1 MHTRKDL
8 MPGKEWSPDQIRE
21 QLSRIQSSDEVS
33 SSGVLQQFLKFVVE
47 ETLAGRAREIK
58 EYTIGIH
65 ALGRPP
71 DFNPQIDA
79 IVRIHAGR
87 LRRVL
92 YQYYSG
98 AGRHDPIRIEMPK
111 GAYVPVFIANEGE
124 SIDAFTSEYGYP
136 KPERTRD
143 DQSMRDEQKNVRDKL
158 TIAVLPFQNLSDDSA
173 KDHFAIGLGEQMSTE
188 LSRFQDI
195 AVVSYYSTSHYTAD
209 TVDMERVGGTL
220 GAHYIV
226 TGSVRNGQ
234 EGIRVSVQLIFA
246 RTGEQVWATNYDR
259 KPAPATLQEIS
270 DEIIEQVAPWVAGYY
285 GIITREMAGAPQWRR
300 AQVLGGHDAVS
311 WYFYHQKQYNEES
324 LTKAMAALEQALA
337 ADPNYALA
345 WAILGELHLD
355 SYLMELAGIEAIKKA
370 FEYGRNAMRLDR
382 QCLHAYHT
390 IARAYLL
397 QHDREGCIQAMEECF
412 AINPNAT
419 DTLGW
424 KGVSY
429 ILLGEY
435 EKGKKLIER
444 AIPVN
449 PFYPWCYSFSM
460 ALYYYWQKDYTQA
473 LSWSKKINMPS
484 LKFDGLIRAAVY
496 GQMKDGRRALEAK
509 NELLLLWPSIHE
521 EASAFLDRF
530 ILHREMVTHILEG
543 LRMAGIGKVK
553 LA

>member
-1 MHTRKDL
+1 MRKDP
-8 MPGKEWSPDQIRE
+8 MPGNEWSPDQIRA

-33 SSGVLQQFLKFVVE
+33 SSGVLQQFLQFVVE
-47 ETLAGRAREIK
+47 ETLAGRVREIK

-71 DFNPQIDA
+71 DFNPQLDA

-111 GAYVPVFIANEGE
+111 GAYIPVFIANEGE
-124 SIDAFTSEYGYP
+124 SIDAFTGGSSYP
-136 KPERTRD
+136 KTE
-143 DQSMRDEQKNVRDKL
+143 MEEGQKIVRDKL
-158 TIAVLPFQNLSDDSA
+158 TIAVLPFQNLSDDSG
-173 KDHFAIGLGEQMSTE
+173 KDHFATGLGEQMSTE
-188 LSRFQDI
+188 LSRFQDL
-195 AVVSYYSTSHYTAD
+195 AVVSYYSTRHYTAD
-209 TVDMERVGGTL
+209 TIDMERAGGTL
-220 GAHYIV
+220 GAHYIL

-246 RTGEQVWATNYDR
+246 RTGEQVWAANYDR
-259 KPAPATLQEIS
+259 NPAPATLQEIS

-285 GIITREMAGAPQWRR
+285 GIISREMAGAPQWRR

-311 WYFYHQKQYNEES
+311 WYFYHHKQYNWES
-324 LTKAMAALEQALA
+324 LIKAKAALEQAVT

-355 SYLMELAGIEAIKKA
+355 SYLLEKAGIEAIKKA

-382 QCLHAYHT
+382 QCLHAYLT
-390 IARAYLL
+390 VARAYLL

-412 AINPNAT
+412 ALNPNAT
-419 DTLGW
+419 DTLGF

-435 EKGKKLIER
+435 EKGRKLIER

-449 PFYPWCYSFSM
+449 PFYPWCYNFSM
-460 ALYYYWQKDYTQA
+460 ALYYYWEEDYVQA
-473 LSWSKKINMPS
+473 LLWAKKINMPA
-484 LKFDGLIRAAVY
+484 LKFDGIIRSAIY
-496 GQMKDGRRALEAK
+496 GQMGDVTKAMETR
-509 NELLLLWPSIHE
+509 NELLLLWPAIDE
-521 EASAFLDRF
+521 EAGAFLDRF
-530 ILHREMVTHILEG
+530 ILHREMVMHMLEG
-543 LRMAGIGKVK
+543 LRMAGIGQTR
-553 LA
+553 LAT